1 MWRTFGI
8 ILAALLLSA
17 PSASAQVSWTVT
29 TEVFDKYLAGSL
41 GFRLYDGPVSQT
53 NINASVTK
61 GALEGAYAN
70 IWYSGGLVGD
80 RFPSNIRNEVDWT
93 LGWAGTANGMG
104 VDASCS
110 YYDLP
115 KLFKTIGDIRAC
127 ALEVNT
133 AFVSG
138 KHTLTPFVL
147 GEYISPEGASDG
159 LWLRLGLRDSWNV
172 TDYLTVAHAGRVMYD
187 SGAIDVKA
195 GFNYAHQAMLVWKLS
210 DSADLR
216 LPIVKLHTPITN
228 FGDGRKT
235 EIAVGSGIVVRF

>member
-70 IWYSGGLVGD
+70 IWFSGGLVGD

-104 VDASCS
+104 VDASC
-110 YYDLP
+110 
-115 KLFKTIGDIRAC
+115 R
-127 ALEVNT
+127 
-133 AFVSG
+133 
-138 KHTLTPFVL
+138 
-147 GEYISPEGASDG
+147 
-159 LWLRLGLRDSWNV
+159 
-172 TDYLTVAHAGRVMYD
+172 
-187 SGAIDVKA
+187 
-195 GFNYAHQAMLVWKLS
+195 
-210 DSADLR
+210 
-216 LPIVKLHTPITN
+216 
-228 FGDGRKT
+228 
-235 EIAVGSGIVVRF
+235 